1 MSHSVQSHPRL
12 FIVKSSDTRGPL
24 AESEVKVKSLS
35 RVRLFA
41 TPWTVAHQALRP
53 WDFPGKNI
61 GVGCHFLLQEIFLTQ
76 RWNWHLLHW
85 QVDSLPLY
93 HLESPLY
100 MLYYYSMY
108 MALSLGA
115 KCLYAHHKILT

>member
-1 MSHSVQSHPRL
+1 MQSHPRL

-61 GVGCHFLLQEIFLTQ
+61 GVGCHFLLQEIFPAQGL
-76 RWNWHLLHW
+76 NLG
-85 QVDSLPLY
+85 LPLEEEVAN
-93 HLESPLY
+93 HS
-100 MLYYYSMY
+100 S
-108 MALSLGA
+108 
-115 KCLYAHHKILT
+115 ILASKTP